1 MTLIQNAKEIKEPR
15 NYTSQSFFID
25 KQKENGMPKPKN
37 DNNINQKEIYKIN
50 QIPNIMK
57 GDFENFIDQ
66 NPKIFEKKNPR
77 IQVTRATCDLSNIIE
92 NGNNDMNNNNKVLS
106 NIVQK
111 CDYDLYAN
119 QKSKSK
125 KDKWYSMSI
134 PLNQLKQVPD
144 YKKQNKNEMTEK
156 NENDKVYYNYKTI
169 KPIFTDNK
177 NKNGINNYTLQE
189 MNCSQY
195 YKSPMRNIKRNKYGD
210 KFQINEAVIKIPGK
224 QRRNIHQSLSP
235 LDTNRRRN
243 NYIEDYI

>member
-1 MTLIQNAKEIKEPR
+1 
-15 NYTSQSFFID
+15 
-25 KQKENGMPKPKN
+25 
-37 DNNINQKEIYKIN
+37 
-50 QIPNIMK
+50 MK

-156 NENDKVYYNYKTI
+156 NEKHESMTLNINVKEKESKINSYFILYSQGKNQI
-169 KPIFTDNK
+169 KNH
-177 NKNGINNYTLQE
+177 
-189 MNCSQY
+189 
-195 YKSPMRNIKRNKYGD
+195 KS
-210 KFQINEAVIKIPGK
+210 
-224 QRRNIHQSLSP
+224 
-235 LDTNRRRN
+235 RN
-243 NYIEDYI
+243 NKK